1 MLSKLRS
8 YRPSH
13 GTVVAYIA
21 LFIALGGTSYG
32 LATGSIGSR
41 EIKNNSIRSADI
53 RNNTVRGKDVR
64 RGTLR
69 SGDVADHSLL
79 ARDFA
84 KGQLRAG
91 PQGPAG
97 PRGPAGQDAFITYG
111 AADSPVSNH
120 LVPNGA
126 DTTLHS
132 GDLGSPCPA
141 GTLAAG
147 GITVASTYPGPGTDV
162 TNQVLIS
169 QDFEDPRGPRGS
181 GMTAHIVNHTGG
193 TVFVEMTVACGTA
206 KPGTTTP

>member
-41 EIKNNSIRSADI
+41 EIKNNGIRSADI
-53 RNNTVRGKDVR
+53 RDNTVRGKDVR

-69 SGDVADHSLL
+69 SSDVADFSLR

-84 KGQLRAG
+84 KGQLPAG

-111 AADSPVSNH
+111 AADSPVANH

-126 DTTLHS
+126 DTTVHS
-132 GDLGSPCPA
+132 ADLGSPCPP

-147 GITVASTYPGPGTDV
+147 GATVATTYPGPGTDV

-169 QDFEDPRGPRGS
+169 QDFEDPRAPGPS
-181 GMTAHIVNHTGG
+181 GMKAHIVNHTGG

-206 KPGTTTP
+206 KPGTTAP

>member
-1 MLSKLRS
+1 MLSTRRS

-13 GTVVAYIA
+13 GTVVGYIA

-41 EIKNNSIRSADI
+41 EVQNNSIRSADI
-53 RNNTVRGKDVR
+53 RNNTVRGKEVR

-69 SGDVADHSLL
+69 SSDLADFSLR

-84 KGQLRAG
+84 KGQL
-91 PQGPAG
+91 P
-97 PRGPAGQDAFITYG
+97 GPAGQDAFITYG
-111 AADSPVSNH
+111 AADSPIAAH
-120 LVPNGA
+120 LVQNGT

-132 GDLGSPCPA
+132 ADLGSPCPP

-147 GITVASTYPGPGTDV
+147 GITLITTYPAGNDV

-169 QDFEDPRGPRGS
+169 QDFEDPRAPGPS

-193 TVFVEMTVACGTA
+193 TVFVEMQVACGTA
-206 KPGTTTP
+206 KKAP

>member
-32 LATGSIGSR
+32 LATGSIDSR
-41 EIKNNSIRSADI
+41 EIKDNSIRSADI
-53 RNNTVRGKDVR
+53 RNNTVRGKDV
-64 RGTLR
+64 
-69 SGDVADHSLL
+69 
-79 ARDFA
+79 
-84 KGQLRAG
+84 
-91 PQGPAG
+91 
-97 PRGPAGQDAFITYG
+97 AGQDAFITYG
-111 AADSPVSNH
+111 AADSPVAAH

-132 GDLGSPCPA
+132 ADLGSPCPP

-147 GITVASTYPGPGTDV
+147 GATVATTYPGPGTDV

-169 QDFEDPRGPRGS
+169 QDFEDPRGPGPS
-181 GMTAHIVNHTGG
+181 GMQAHIVNRTGG

-206 KPGTTTP
+206 KPAP